1 MLHSQNGEG
10 REEERAEGRLSDRRK
25 INMGRKGPGEN
36 TGRKPRGTA
45 MLAVFRL
52 WNCGNF

>member
-10 REEERAEGRLSDRRK
+10 REEEKAEGRLSDRRK

-36 TGRKPRGTA
+36 TGRKPRGMA
-45 MLAVFRL
+45 MMAVFRL